1 MNTSI
6 EMQTDKPIPSTSRE
20 MPDAI
25 LVESNANDTLVSAPT
40 VIDDREWGVEWI
52 VACRSVG
59 REKQFL
65 TEWLDYD
72 ETTWLDER

>member
-1 MNTSI
+1 VSAAKRVRVRQRAVKVKKRYNRYESLDLVMNTSI

-40 VIDDREWGVEWI
+40 VIDDREWGVE
-52 VACRSVG
+52 
-59 REKQFL
+59 
-65 TEWLDYD
+65 
-72 ETTWLDER
+72 

>member
-1 MNTSI
+1 MRQRAVKVKKRYNRYESLDLVMNTSI

-40 VIDDREWGVEWI
+40 VIDDREWGVE
-52 VACRSVG
+52 
-59 REKQFL
+59 
-65 TEWLDYD
+65 
-72 ETTWLDER
+72 

>member
-1 MNTSI
+1 MSAAKRVRVRQRAVKVKKRYNRYESLDLVMNTSI

-40 VIDDREWGVEWI
+40 VIDDREWGVE
-52 VACRSVG
+52 
-59 REKQFL
+59 
-65 TEWLDYD
+65 
-72 ETTWLDER
+72 